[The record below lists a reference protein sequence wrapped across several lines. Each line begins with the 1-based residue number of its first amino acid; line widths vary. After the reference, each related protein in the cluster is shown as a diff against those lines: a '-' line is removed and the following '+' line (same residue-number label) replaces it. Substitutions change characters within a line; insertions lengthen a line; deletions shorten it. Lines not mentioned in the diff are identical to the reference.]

1 MEDTPQMDKT
11 QASIRFYFA
20 LTYQL
25 AKEDITK
32 MEQIDGLNLYLCLNT
47 AALMKER
54 YEKEMEE
61 MRKMERQIKGK

>member
-1 MEDTPQMDKT
+1 
-11 QASIRFYFA
+11 
-20 LTYQL
+20 
-25 AKEDITK
+25 